1 MDFSELYSAKLLD
14 HCCKLL
20 LLSQFDLTVAV
31 SVANVEIKSKIQVFG
46 LLEKAEDAVNSW

>member
-1 MDFSELYSAKLLD
+1 MDFSEPYSAKLLD

-20 LLSQFDLTVAV
+20 LLSQFDLTAAV

-46 LLEKAEDAVNSW
+46 LLEKAEDAVNS

>member
-14 HCCKLL
+14 HSCKLL
-20 LLSQFDLTVAV
+20 LLSQFDLTAAV

-46 LLEKAEDAVNSW
+46 LLEKAEDAVNS